1 MKSKI
6 VFSTGLFV
14 VSVFMF
20 LSLTALDNPQDKFLI
35 VAMHSG
41 VDTSPV
47 NYTRLKDSLG
57 LNGWH
62 RYNQWFTGDEINGNI
77 SFISPRVQYRVDQN
91 NTRDL
96 RTVFGRRITD
106 YSAWGQRSDYQCE
119 NVTEGQPYWFYSYYK
134 SVSNSWIHDI
144 PDSGQTVKFCKVD
157 TSNPGR
163 DSGYIVQGLKANR
176 EQANRFWTP
185 YQSDT
190 FSDWYVKPKI
200 RIPTGLSINTKVC
213 RIEILDWD
221 SSIVKSIELTVNEFK
236 DGNQNYNGNY
246 MEEFYFQPNVL
257 SPIKI
262 DSPGLCPGPDSL
274 RKYFWDWGST
284 TPLNTIKTDFRV
296 FWYGQCDVWIDRIRV
311 ENEQARLLFENTD
324 TKARIVSEVN
334 SALLEYDAS
343 RPNDF
348 YLEEFE
354 FNTTPCIN
362 RVREIIDSVSQGRL
376 TLITNL
382 NPYMY
387 NFAVPNYKSNRFTAE
402 DFKKYLVEDGGV
414 SKIATTFYFLEGFE
428 QSTNRESYNPNT
440 LPVYSV
446 FPSIN
451 YNPAKGILAYK
462 ETPANYDNWLQTNFD
477 ENTEL
482 AFDFSELL
490 KLMDTMAKDKGIE
503 FYSLH
508 QSYSWFLPLF
518 KLKEPTNEESEMTAN
533 LAISYGAKGLMYF
546 AFNGNV
552 TDNGFNSD
560 YGHNGVDF
568 FQAGFL
574 DSNLSVRINNAY
586 GQNRW
591 DYYKKYNS
599 KLDKWGPYL
608 MSFDN
613 ANRKSYIYR
622 IPSERTEMTN
632 STLISELKTYPHV
645 EFDPDPYPDIDN
657 LPADTGSNVY
667 LQAGFFNKP
676 DDTGINKYFMIVNR
690 RCSPFVND
698 SSPSN
703 VGGRRFVSMKIN
715 PSHLPGFNNWKIYDL
730 ETGDTVRTLSKT
742 STAYIY
748 LGDFM
753 PGEGRLYKLAPVMQE
768 GGTLVADESIDNIN
782 FNCNGDVNN
791 NGKNITLYVVE
802 TS

>member
-6 VFSTGLFV
+6 VFSTGLIA

-62 RYNQWFTGDEINGNI
+62 RYNQWFTGDEINGDTTEIFN
-77 SFISPRVQYRVDQN
+77 RVKYRVEQN

-119 NVTEGQPYWFYSYYK
+119 NVTEGQPYWFYSYYN
-134 SVSNSWIHDI
+134 SATSSWIQDI
-144 PDSGQTVKFCKVD
+144 PDSGQTVKYCKVD
-157 TSNPGR
+157 TSNPGG

-185 YQSDT
+185 YQADT

-221 SSIVKSIELTVNEFK
+221 SSVVKSIELTVNEFK

-246 MEEFYFQPNVL
+246 MDEFYFQPNVL

-274 RKYFWDWGST
+274 RKYFWDWSST

-296 FWYGQCDVWIDRIRV
+296 FWYGQCDMWIDRIRI
-311 ENEQARLLFENTD
+311 ENEQAVKLFYDDPTELFI
-324 TKARIVSEVN
+324 RSEVQ
-334 SALLEYDAS
+334 SALLDYDET
-343 RPNDF
+343 RPNNF

-362 RVREIIDSVSQGRL
+362 RVREIIEDESQGRL

-382 NPYMY
+382 NPFLY
-387 NFAVPNYKSNRFTAE
+387 NFAVPHHKTNRFTAD
-402 DFKKYLVEDGGV
+402 DFKRYLLVDGGV
-414 SKIATTFYFLEGFE
+414 KKVATTLYFLEGFVD
-428 QSTNRESYNPNT
+428 TTYRESYNPNT

-446 FPSIN
+446 YPTVS
-451 YNPAKGILAYK
+451 YSPANGLLAYK

-477 ENTEL
+477 ENTHV
-482 AFDFSELL
+482 DFNFTEVL
-490 KLMDTMAKDKGIE
+490 KLMNTLSKDKEID

-508 QSYSWFLPLF
+508 QSYSWYDTLL
-518 KLKEPTNEESEMTAN
+518 KLKEPTNEEMEMIAN
-533 LAISYGAKGLMYF
+533 VSLTYGERGLIDTKKMF
-546 AFNGNV
+546 A
-552 TDNGFNSD
+552 
-560 YGHNGVDF
+560 
-568 FQAGFL
+568 
-574 DSNLSVRINNAY
+574 
-586 GQNRW
+586 
-591 DYYKKYNS
+591 
-599 KLDKWGPYL
+599 
-608 MSFDN
+608 
-613 ANRKSYIYR
+613 
-622 IPSERTEMTN
+622 
-632 STLISELKTYPHV
+632 LKQI
-645 EFDPDPYPDIDN
+645 E
-657 LPADTGSNVY
+657 
-667 LQAGFFNKP
+667 
-676 DDTGINKYFMIVNR
+676 
-690 RCSPFVND
+690 
-698 SSPSN
+698 
-703 VGGRRFVSMKIN
+703 
-715 PSHLPGFNNWKIYDL
+715 
-730 ETGDTVRTLSKT
+730 
-742 STAYIY
+742 
-748 LGDFM
+748 
-753 PGEGRLYKLAPVMQE
+753 
-768 GGTLVADESIDNIN
+768 
-782 FNCNGDVNN
+782 
-791 NGKNITLYVVE
+791 
-802 TS
+802 